1 MRNIFVYFYFI
12 IFTSSAFCQTDSL
25 ASGGTASSCDKEI
38 FVSGGLVYPY
48 LPSEFNDFWKSGLNA
63 NIGFGFSFTPG
74 DIGYS
79 SLIATIDYSKFNF
92 NELKYRESINKNN
105 PDTIVS
111 GSPAK
116 SFTFSLSYKG
126 TFSTTKKSIAPYFL
140 IGFGYMFYD
149 TDSVTVNHRMTLS
162 PNDAN
167 TSAFT
172 WSVGIGVE
180 IPIGNLL
187 AGYIQARSV
196 LGAFDRPIQ
205 YFPLNAGIRVRF

>member
-1 MRNIFVYFYFI
+1 MRNIIVCLCFI
-12 IFTSSAFCQTDSL
+12 IFTSIAFCQTDSL
-25 ASGGTASSCDKEI
+25 STGGTASSSDKEI
-38 FVSGGLVYPY
+38 FISGGLVYPY
-48 LPSEFNDFWKSGLNA
+48 LPDEFKDFWKSGLNA
-63 NIGFGFSFTPG
+63 SAGFGFSFTPG

-92 NELKYRESINKNN
+92 NESKYRNSMNKND
-105 PDTIVS
+105 PDTIIS
-111 GSPAK
+111 AGPAK
-116 SFTFSLSYKG
+116 SFTFSVSYKG

-140 IGFGYMFYD
+140 IGFGYMFFN
-149 TDSVTVNHRMTLS
+149 TDSVTVNRRNGLL

-180 IPIGNLL
+180 IPVGNQL

-205 YFPLNAGIRVRF
+205 YFPVNAGIRLRF